1 MGMAMAMGAKSMM
14 KKSLLLIL
22 FVCPLT
28 ITVTD
33 CAKEITPSVPQ
44 DPPGNKICGAVSK
57 TWPWLKFCGR
67 HDTCNKPC
75 RAEGFEGGCCG
86 MFPFVSTCC
95 CTKHCLRAAPGQSV
109 QPVHKG
115 DKQIQ
120 AIFREC

>member
-1 MGMAMAMGAKSMM
+1 MGMAMAMGARSTM

-33 CAKEITPSVPQ
+33 CAKDIPASVPQ
-44 DPPGNKICGAVSK
+44 DPRNKICETVNR

-67 HDTCNKPC
+67 HGTCNKPC
-75 RAEGFEGGCCG
+75 RAEGFEEGYCG
-86 MFPFVSTCC
+86 MFPYISTCC

-109 QPVHKG
+109 QPMHKG
-115 DKQIQ
+115 GKQIH
-120 AIFREC
+120 AIFTEC